1 MLSFLFG
8 KRLAADTFILDFDQD
23 CVFYLFSLRT
33 GESDKYFFSEIAGLK
48 RSYCII
54 NNVQYWLSVDDYK
67 YCINLEYVHMFL
79 YNVQT
84 EIWNV
89 KIFIVSIS
97 KQVPNSKACAS
108 LLKKTDS
115 LKLYT
120 FFFSCF
126 SSFAKIS

>member
-54 NNVQYWLSVDDYK
+54 NNVQY
-67 YCINLEYVHMFL
+67 
-79 YNVQT
+79 
-84 EIWNV
+84 
-89 KIFIVSIS
+89 
-97 KQVPNSKACAS
+97 
-108 LLKKTDS
+108 
-115 LKLYT
+115 
-120 FFFSCF
+120 
-126 SSFAKIS
+126 